1 MAQKYYYIKYVN
13 KRDNKYFAAMIT
25 PAKCERSALFYINQK
40 YQISKDKWELS
51 RCEEIPYKIFSRL
64 EKWQNIHLKKLEEE
78 RKKNPPRINKMLNY
92 LLWVS
97 RITGGKYSDYYDDN
111 YWK

>member
-1 MAQKYYYIKYVN
+1 MKKIKFKY
-13 KRDNKYFAAMIT
+13 RD
-25 PAKCERSALFYINQK
+25 E
-40 YQISKDKWELS
+40 ISNWEWREQECVVS
-51 RCEEIPYKIFSRL
+51 SVEEIPYKIFSRL

-97 RITGGKYSDYYDDN
+97 RIAGGKYSDYYDDN
-111 YWK
+111 NYWK